1 MRHWMKRNLS
11 IAFATS
17 LLSGLLLYLWRLSYA
32 FSDLAVLWLLLLAA
46 MIFLGNWSL
55 VIDHWLAERGIV
67 LKPES
72 WLSHWLSGRILAFFS
87 STLLVGTLVPVL
99 AWQVL
104 NMPAAEA
111 AVLLGLVFSTAWLFL
126 WARGGVGRHF
136 MPPFDRILTLG
147 PSAWLVGLPFA
158 IVLFLVSWRTTS
170 VPLSMLN
177 ATFSEAVRSGFDA
190 LPERRGWIA
199 EVLAFGYA
207 FKAAKLWLVVQLRDY
222 PLVARLFNLDAALFG
237 FLAARAGV
245 VVTNFIDTHYDR
257 EA

>member
-1 MRHWMKRNLS
+1 MRNLFIS
-11 IAFATS
+11 LATS

-55 VIDHWLAERGIV
+55 VIDHWLAERAIV

-72 WLSHWLSGRILAFFS
+72 WLSRWLSGRILAFFS
-87 STLLVGTLVPVL
+87 STLLVGALVPFL

-104 NMPAAEA
+104 NMSAAEA
-111 AVLLGLVFSTAWLFL
+111 AILLGLVYSSAWLFL
-126 WARGGVGRHF
+126 WARGGVGGHF

-147 PSAWLVGLPFA
+147 SSAWLVGLPFA

-170 VPLSMLN
+170 VPLSMLD
-177 ATFSEAVRSGFDA
+177 ATFSEAVQSGFDA
-190 LPERRGWIA
+190 LPERPGWIA
-199 EVLAFGYA
+199 EVLAFCYA
-207 FKAAKLWLVVQLRDY
+207 VKAAKLWLVVQLRDY
-222 PLVARLFNLDAALFG
+222 PLVALVFNLDAGLFG
-237 FLAARAGV
+237 FLVARAGV

>member
-1 MRHWMKRNLS
+1 MKRNLS

-32 FSDLAVLWLLLLAA
+32 FSDLAVLWIMLLAA
-46 MIFLGNWSL
+46 MIFMGNWSL
-55 VIDHWLAERGIV
+55 VIDHWLVERGIV

-87 STLLVGTLVPVL
+87 SILLVGVLVPFL

-104 NMPAAEA
+104 NMPAVEA
-111 AVLLGLVFSTAWLFL
+111 AVLLVLVFSTAWLFL
-126 WARGGVGRHF
+126 WAKEFGGRHF
-136 MPPFDRILTLG
+136 MPPFDRIITLG

-158 IVLFLVSWRTTS
+158 IVLFIVSWRTTS
-170 VPLSMLN
+170 VPLSMLD
-177 ATFSEAVRSGFDA
+177 ATLSEAVRSEFGA

-222 PLVARLFNLDAALFG
+222 PLVALLFNLDAALFG
-237 FLAARAGV
+237 FLASRAGV